1 MEIFKYQSTGND
13 FILFK
18 GPLAN
23 PSKFAIKV
31 CDRHFGIGAD
41 GILYST
47 PSKVA
52 DIKMNYYNAD
62 GSIAPMCGNG
72 LRAFAHFVT
81 IHKLV
86 NKKEFVVE
94 TLAGLM
100 KVKKLSA
107 DTFSLD
113 LGKPTY
119 ALKTPNLKSATTKL
133 TKLTLKV
140 DNQKVELYPIF
151 LGTLHGIVFVKNI
164 DKINVLEQGNKI
176 CHHEMF
182 PKYINVNFT
191 EVVNKNHLKV
201 KTYERGVGPTLSCGT
216 GVSSTATV
224 TASLGL
230 TSNKVKVEVPGGML
244 QVEVGKTTI
253 LTGPTQVVAKIDY
266 MGGK

>member
-1 MEIFKYQSTGND
+1 MEIYKYQSTGND
-13 FILFK
+13 FILLK
-18 GPLAN
+18 GPLTN
-23 PSKFAIKV
+23 PSKFAINV

-41 GILYST
+41 GILFST

-81 IHKLV
+81 THKLV
-86 NKKEFVVE
+86 SKKEFVVE

-100 KVKKLSA
+100 KVKKLNANS
-107 DTFSLD
+107 FSLD

-119 ALKTPNLKSATTKL
+119 ALKTPNLKIPTTKL
-133 TKLTLKV
+133 TKLNLKI
-140 DNQKVELYPIF
+140 DNQNIELYPIF
-151 LGTLHGIVFVKNI
+151 LGTLHGIVFVKNL
-164 DKINVLEQGNKI
+164 DKIDVLSLGDKI
-176 CHHEMF
+176 CHNPMF
-182 PKYINVNFT
+182 PKYINVNFAQ
-191 EVVNKNHLKV
+191 VINKNFIKV

-224 TASLGL
+224 AHALKL
-230 TSNKVKVEVPGGML
+230 TGNKVKIEVPGGSL
-244 QVEVGKTTI
+244 LVEVKDTTI
-253 LTGPTQVVAKIDY
+253 LTGPTQVVAKINF

>member
-13 FILFK
+13 FILLK
-18 GPLAN
+18 GPLTN
-23 PSKFAIKV
+23 PSKFAINV

-52 DIKMNYYNAD
+52 DIKMNYNNAD

-81 IHKLV
+81 THKLV

-107 DTFSLD
+107 NTFSLD
-113 LGKPTY
+113 LGKPAY
-119 ALKTPNLKSATTKL
+119 ALKTPNLKTPTTKL
-133 TKLTLKV
+133 SKLTLTVGK
-140 DNQKVELYPIF
+140 QKVELYPIF
-151 LGTLHGIVFVKNI
+151 LGTLHGIVFVKNV
-164 DKINVLEQGNKI
+164 DKVNVLELGDKI

-182 PKYINVNFT
+182 PKYINVNFA
-191 EVVNKNHLKV
+191 EVVNKNYLKV

-224 TASLGL
+224 AVALGL
-230 TSNKVKVEVPGGML
+230 TNNKVKVEVPGGIL
-244 QVEVGKTTI
+244 QVEVNKTTI

-266 MGGK
+266 LGGK